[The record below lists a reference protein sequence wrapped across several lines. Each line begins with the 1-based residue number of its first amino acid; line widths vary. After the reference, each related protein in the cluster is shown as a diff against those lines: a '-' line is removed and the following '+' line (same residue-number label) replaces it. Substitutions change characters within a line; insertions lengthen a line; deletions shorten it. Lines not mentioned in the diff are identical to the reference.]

1 MVRNSNPG
9 RSIADGTPLGY
20 IQQVIFEEQ
29 QQRKMNGGGYATGDD
44 DYGAYDHIE
53 DRQDRQDQQRHYEP
67 IPPPRPPTP
76 PQPRPIV
83 ETNIVDPIPAAVP
96 ALVTPTIPMNQMNFS
111 SVNESTTRVGTTYVL
126 YALIFSFVVFLVLY
140 SLPYVQKEQPKR
152 TTLQNLYMSLGIGI
166 IVSII
171 IYFTQ
176 NKIIT
181 S

>member
-29 QQRKMNGGGYATGDD
+29 QQRKMNGG
-44 DYGAYDHIE
+44 AYVEE
-53 DRQDRQDQQRHYEP
+53 DRHDHQDQQQRQYEP

-76 PQPRPIV
+76 PQPHPII
-83 ETNIVDPIPAAVP
+83 EPNIIEPIPAAVP
-96 ALVTPTIPMNQMNFS
+96 ALVSPTIPMNQMNFS
-111 SVNESTTRVGTTYVL
+111 SVNETTTRVGTTYVL
-126 YALIFSFVVFLVLY
+126 YALIFSFVIFLVLY
-140 SLPYVQKEQPKR
+140 SLPYIQKEQPKR

-176 NKIIT
+176 NKIIK